1 MASMQSMLLVCPAV
15 TACFGGC
22 CSLTPTPL
30 SAHPSGVKDE
40 FIAYVMIMHCEPS
53 LLTLGP
59 EREIIEDKTETCTN
73 LKSPQSH

>member
-1 MASMQSMLLVCPAV
+1 MQSMLLVYLAL
-15 TACFGGC
+15 TACLDGY
-22 CSLTPTPL
+22 CSLTPTPS

-40 FIAYVMIMHCEPS
+40 FIAYVMVMHCEPS